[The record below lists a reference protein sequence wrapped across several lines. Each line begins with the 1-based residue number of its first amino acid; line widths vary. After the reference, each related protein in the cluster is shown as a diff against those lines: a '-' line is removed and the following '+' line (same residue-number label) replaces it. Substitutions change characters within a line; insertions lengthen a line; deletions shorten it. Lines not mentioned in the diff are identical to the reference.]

1 MKSRRA
7 ASNVCVCC
15 PASVWHR
22 RLRGVE
28 VVGALRGPAR
38 GEGCTRHRAPA
49 IGSFAL
55 PRRPPLPRSPPLTDH
70 IPQRRRRATPSSP
83 PPLSLSLSFVVPGMT
98 PAAAL
103 LPHTS
108 RSLNTHLSHTHPHPT
123 QGCSAAPASDENMF
137 IWNASIIGPDES
149 PWEGGIYAL
158 RITFPDQYVTSRR
171 RVEEGGG
178 GAVGGEGA
186 CVW

>member
-70 IPQRRRRATPSSP
+70 IPPRRRRATPSSP

-103 LPHTS
+103 LPHTP
-108 RSLNTHLSHTHPHPT
+108 RCLNTHLSHIHPHPT
-123 QGCSAAPASDENMF
+123 RDAARPRRLTKTCSSGMRRSSGPTRARGRGGSTPSAS
-137 IWNASIIGPDES
+137 PS
-149 PWEGGIYAL
+149 P
-158 RITFPDQYVTSRR
+158 TST
-171 RVEEGGG
+171 
-178 GAVGGEGA
+178 
-186 CVW
+186 